1 MTFRSFLDFPP
12 ASPEAW
18 ARTASGRV
26 PEEEREIEVNQRI
39 PLSEDGEK
47 DRRFVTALG
56 RGLSILRAF
65 DRKGTPMS
73 NGDFVERTG
82 LSKSTI
88 SRLTFTLCDLGY
100 LTLEPRTA
108 QYRLTP
114 AVLALGFSAL
124 NGMGLRRL
132 AQPYM
137 QALADEVGFP
147 VAMAAPDQLRMIYLE
162 ECNARE
168 GSIRLQISIGAH
180 IRLSTSALGRAFMA
194 ALDDA
199 RRAELMAEIA
209 RAEGPERWPE
219 VQRGIEEATAFFAQT
234 GFCLS
239 VSDWKKDIAGV
250 AVPFLRGDG
259 SPPEVVF
266 NCSGPV
272 SLLSRDRLV
281 GEIGPKLVAMVRRI
295 EGNLG

>member
-1 MTFRSFLDFPP
+1 MNHK
-12 ASPEAW
+12 A
-18 ARTASGRV
+18 
-26 PEEEREIEVNQRI
+26 

-73 NGDFVERTG
+73 NGDFADQTG

-88 SRLTFTLCDLGY
+88 SRLTFTLCELGY
-100 LTLEPRTA
+100 LALEPRTG

-124 NGMGLRRL
+124 NGMGVRRL

-147 VAMAAPDQLRMIYLE
+147 VAMAAPDRLRMVYLE
-162 ECNARE
+162 ECNARD
-168 GSIRLQISIGAH
+168 GSTMLRISVGAH
-180 IRLSTSALGRAFMA
+180 IRLSTSALGRAYMA
-194 ALDDA
+194 VLDDA
-199 RRAELMAEIA
+199 HRQELMDEIA
-209 RAEGPERWPE
+209 EAEGPERWPD
-219 VQRGIEEATAFFAQT
+219 VRRGIEEATEFFART
-234 GFCLS
+234 GCCLS
-239 VSDWKKDIAGV
+239 VSDWKSDIAGV
-250 AVPFLRGDG
+250 AVPFQRGDG

-266 NCSGPV
+266 NCSGPA
-272 SLLSRDRLV
+272 SLLTRERLV
-281 GEIGPKLVAMVRRI
+281 EEIGPKLVGMVRRI